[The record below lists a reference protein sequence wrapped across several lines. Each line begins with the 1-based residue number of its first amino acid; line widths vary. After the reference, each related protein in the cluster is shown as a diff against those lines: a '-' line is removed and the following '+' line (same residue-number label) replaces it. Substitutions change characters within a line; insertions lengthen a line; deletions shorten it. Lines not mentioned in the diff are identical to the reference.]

1 MVWLGGIGIYIIC
14 DIYNLRHSLN
24 MEKNGDRPKSR
35 LAFRSVLWGIVRFYR
50 CRSCF
55 GVRWVCGIRS
65 ILAIADVT
73 GLGGIESQV
82 ADGRNQTVNP
92 ASDNR
97 QEHISKGSGSIAFRF
112 QRRVV
117 DDNASDPSQKKVSR
131 KRASL
136 WFSLLA
142 FPFVCVT
149 FDKKKRC
156 VQPKFYA
163 PKNANSD
170 CCHTNDRKRECFRT
184 PRPVEFAFLPA
195 P

>member
-1 MVWLGGIGIYIIC
+1 MGEVFGLVGRDWDL
-14 DIYNLRHSLN
+14 YNLRHSLN

-55 GVRWVCGIRS
+55 GVRWVCGGGL

-82 ADGRNQTVNP
+82 ADRRDQTI
-92 ASDNR
+92 DTEGDDR

-117 DDNASDPSQKKVSR
+117 DNDASNPSQKKRSAGSVRVFGS
-131 KRASL
+131 
-136 WFSLLA
+136 
-142 FPFVCVT
+142 PC
-149 FDKKKRC
+149 
-156 VQPKFYA
+156 
-163 PKNANSD
+163 
-170 CCHTNDRKRECFRT
+170 
-184 PRPVEFAFLPA
+184 
-195 P
+195 